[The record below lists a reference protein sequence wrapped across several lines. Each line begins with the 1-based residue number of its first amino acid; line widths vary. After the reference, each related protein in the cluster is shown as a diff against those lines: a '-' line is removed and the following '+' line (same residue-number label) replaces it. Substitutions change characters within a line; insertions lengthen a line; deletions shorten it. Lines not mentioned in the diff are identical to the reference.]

1 MRSWVRM
8 GDEPTFEAVL
18 AAVDRLLEV
27 SPREVSSASE
37 LWPKLD
43 NMFDGLLS
51 AAKID
56 AARHGRLAEL
66 VASLKAAAAQFLQSL
81 LNARRGGPLRD
92 DWARFAERDFIKL
105 KDEVLALREFL
116 VEEVDFLKF
125 ACLRARLRNL
135 GRVDPEKL
143 FEELH
148 EERAISERT
157 WVLLMAQP
165 NAWRKAL
172 KDREVSGELARMSSW
187 LLDLQEARR
196 ERRCLVRKTVR

>member
-1 MRSWVRM
+1 M
-8 GDEPTFEAVL
+8 GDELMFEAVL
-18 AAVDRLLEV
+18 TVVDRLLEF

-43 NMFDGLLS
+43 NMVDGLLG
-51 AAKID
+51 AAKFD
-56 AARHGRLAEL
+56 AARHGRLAGL
-66 VASLKAAAAQFLQSL
+66 MASLKAAAAQFLQSL
-81 LNARRGGPLRD
+81 LNVRRGGPLRD
-92 DWARFAERDFIKL
+92 DWARLAERDFIKL

-116 VEEVDFLKF
+116 VGETDFLKF
-125 ACLRARLRNL
+125 ACMRARLRDI
-135 GRVDPEKL
+135 GGIDPEKL

-172 KDREVSGELARMSSW
+172 KDREVSEELARISSW

-196 ERRCLVRKTVR
+196 ERRCLARRTAR

>member
-1 MRSWVRM
+1 M
-8 GDEPTFEAVL
+8 GDELTLEAVL
-18 AAVDRLLEV
+18 TAVDRLLEL
-27 SPREVSSASE
+27 SPREVSSAGE
-37 LWPKLD
+37 LWSKLD
-43 NMFDGLLS
+43 NILDGLLG
-51 AAKID
+51 AAKFD

-81 LNARRGGPLRD
+81 LNMKRGGPLRD
-92 DWARFAERDFIKL
+92 DWTRFAERDFIKF

-116 VEEVDFLKF
+116 VGEADFLKF
-125 ACLRARLRNL
+125 ACLRARLRDL
-135 GRVDPEKL
+135 GRIDPEKL

-165 NAWRKAL
+165 NAWQKAL
-172 KDREVSGELARMSSW
+172 KNREVSGELARISSW

-196 ERRCLVRKTVR
+196 ERRCLARRTAR

>member
-1 MRSWVRM
+1 M
-8 GDEPTFEAVL
+8 GDKLTLEAVL
-18 AAVDRLLEV
+18 TAVDRLLEL
-27 SPREVSSASE
+27 SPREVSSAGE
-37 LWPKLD
+37 LWSKLD
-43 NMFDGLLS
+43 NILDGLLG
-51 AAKID
+51 AAKFD

-81 LNARRGGPLRD
+81 LNMKRGGPLRD
-92 DWARFAERDFIKL
+92 DWTRFAERDFIKF

-116 VEEVDFLKF
+116 VGEADFLKF
-125 ACLRARLRNL
+125 ACLRARLRDL
-135 GRVDPEKL
+135 GRIDPEKL

-165 NAWRKAL
+165 NAWQKAL
-172 KDREVSGELARMSSW
+172 KNREVSGELARISSW

-196 ERRCLVRKTVR
+196 ERRCLARRTAR